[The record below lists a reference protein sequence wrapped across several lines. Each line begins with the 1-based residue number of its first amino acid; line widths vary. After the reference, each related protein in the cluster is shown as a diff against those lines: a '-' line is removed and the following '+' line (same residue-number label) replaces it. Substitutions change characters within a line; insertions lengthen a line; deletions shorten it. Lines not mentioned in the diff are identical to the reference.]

1 MKYLFA
7 FFMITSLYGQENI
20 NNEIFVFDLCVTNNS
35 INIGNG
41 MNISKNHGYDN
52 QPSFYSS
59 DTLIY
64 SGTRN
69 GQTDI
74 AGYKISTY
82 EKFWLSGTKVG
93 SEYSP
98 QRIPGNKDLAA
109 VRLDTTGLQ
118 LLYRYDYDTGNS
130 RILVPELKVGY
141 YFFYSETRLV
151 TAVLSGGNG
160 MNLVLNDL
168 TSGSSEVLIHNI
180 GRSIHKVPQ
189 SKYMSYTITN
199 DENDMDL
206 YLMDLEKE
214 EPESFFLCTLPSGV
228 QDYAWLD
235 QNRIILGKGTEIFVY
250 DMLGDSEWTPI
261 TDLGKYG
268 FNNITRI
275 AINESGDSIALA
287 AEIVGN
293 K

>member
-1 MKYLFA
+1 MMKFLFA

-20 NNEIFVFDLCVTNNS
+20 NNEIFLFNLSTTYDS
-35 INIGNG
+35 ILIENEV
-41 MNISKNHGYDN
+41 NISDNPGYDN
-52 QPSFYSS
+52 QPYYYSP
-59 DTLIY
+59 DTIIY

-74 AGYKISTY
+74 AGFSYTSSK
-82 EKFWLSGTKVG
+82 KFWLSATKVG

-118 LLYRYDYDTGNS
+118 LLYRYDYSTGNS
-130 RILVPELKVGY
+130 RVLVPELKVGY
-141 YFFYSETRLV
+141 YSFYSETSLV
-151 TAVLSGGNG
+151 TAVLSGTG

-199 DENDMDL
+199 DQNDMDL

-228 QDYAWLD
+228 QDYVWLD

-268 FNNITRI
+268 LKNITRI

-287 AEIVGN
+287 AEIDGN